1 MGMTGR
7 KIVEQAGLDVRELIH
22 KLNQAFSDEW
32 LAYYQ
37 YWAGAQVASGIMAPV
52 LRPELEE
59 HAAEELDHAKK
70 LAKRIIELGGTP
82 VISPE
87 GWYQESTCGYLVP
100 KDADAGVLL
109 KQNLQGERCA
119 IEVYN
124 KLLKYVFNK
133 DMITAHIIR
142 QILQDEVEHEQEL
155 EDLGNDY
162 QIVLPKL
169 SACSCKKK

>member
-1 MGMTGR
+1 MGMTG
-7 KIVEQAGLDVRELIH
+7 KQIVEQAGLDVEELLRL
-22 KLNQAFSDEW
+22 LNEAFSDEW

-59 HAAEELDHAKK
+59 HAAEELEHAKK
-70 LAKRIIELGGTP
+70 LSKRIIELGGTP
-82 VISPE
+82 VLNPE
-87 GWYQESTCGYLVP
+87 EWYKQSTCGYLTP
-100 KDADAGVLL
+100 KNTEAVNIL
-109 KQNLQGERCA
+109 KQNLQSERCA

-124 KLLKYVFNK
+124 KLLKFVFNK

-155 EDLGNDY
+155 EDLAADY
-162 QIVLPKL
+162 EVILPNI
-169 SACSCKKK
+169 ACKCKKK

>member
-7 KIVEQAGLDVRELIH
+7 KIVECAGLDVNEVVRL
-22 KLNQAFSDEW
+22 LNQAFSDEW

-37 YWAGAQVASGIMAPV
+37 YWAGAQIVSGLMAPV

-59 HAAEELDHAKK
+59 HAKEELDHAQK

-82 VISPE
+82 VLSPAE
-87 GWYQESTCGYLVP
+87 WYEQSTCGYLEP
-100 KDADAGVLL
+100 KNHEASNVL

-124 KLLKYVFNK
+124 KLLKYVFGK
-133 DMITAHIIR
+133 DLITSHIVR
-142 QILQDEVEHEQEL
+142 QILQEEIEHEQEL
-155 EDLGNDY
+155 EDLATDY
-162 QIVLPKL
+162 EVVLPNI
-169 SACSCKKK
+169 ACKCKKK

>member
-1 MGMTGR
+1 MGMTGQ
-7 KIVEQAGLDVRELIH
+7 KIVEQAGLDIQELIRL
-22 KLNQAFSDEW
+22 LNQAFSDEW

-37 YWAGAQVASGIMAPV
+37 YWAGAQVACGLMASS

-59 HAAEELDHAKK
+59 HAAEELEHAQK

-82 VISPE
+82 VLSPE
-87 GWYQESTCGYLVP
+87 EWYKQSTCGYLTP
-100 KDADAGVLL
+100 KNHDAANVL

-133 DMITAHIIR
+133 DLITSHIIR
-142 QILQDEVEHEQEL
+142 QILQDEIEHEQEL
-155 EDLGNDY
+155 EDISRDFQLK
-162 QIVLPKL
+162 LPA
-169 SACSCKKK
+169 SATCQCKKK

>member
-1 MGMTGR
+1 MGLTGK
-7 KIVEQAGLDVRELIH
+7 KIVEQAGLDVQELLRL
-22 KLNQAFSDEW
+22 LNEAFSDEW

-37 YWAGAQVASGIMAPV
+37 YWAGAQVVSGIMAPV

-59 HAAEELDHAKK
+59 HAAEELEHAQK

-82 VISPE
+82 VLSPE
-87 GWYQESTCGYLVP
+87 DWYKQSTCGYLTP
-100 KDADAGVLL
+100 KNTEAANLL
-109 KQNLQGERCA
+109 KQNLQSERCA

-124 KLLKYVFNK
+124 KLLKFVFNK

-155 EDLGNDY
+155 EDLAADY
-162 QIVLPKL
+162 QLGLPTP
-169 SACSCKKK
+169 ACGCKKK

>member
-7 KIVEQAGLDVRELIH
+7 KIVEQAGLDANEVVRL
-22 KLNQAFSDEW
+22 LNQAFSDEW

-37 YWAGAQVASGIMAPV
+37 YWAGAQIASGIMAPV
-52 LRPELEE
+52 LRPEMEE
-59 HAAEELDHAKK
+59 HAREELEHAHK

-82 VISPE
+82 VLSPSE
-87 GWYQESTCGYLVP
+87 WYNQSTCGYLEP
-100 KDADAGVLL
+100 KNHDAANIL

-133 DMITAHIIR
+133 DMITAHIVR
-142 QILQDEVEHEQEL
+142 QILQDEIEHEQEL
-155 EDLGNDY
+155 EDMAADY
-162 QIVLPKL
+162 ELTLPIHA
-169 SACSCKKK
+169 ACKCKKK

>member
-1 MGMTGR
+1 MGKIGQ
-7 KIVEQAGLDVRELIH
+7 KIVEQAGLDVKEVVLL
-22 KLNQAFSDEW
+22 LNKAFSDEW

-59 HAAEELDHAKK
+59 HANEELDHAQK

-82 VISPE
+82 ILSPE
-87 GWYQESTCGYLVP
+87 EWYKQSTCGYLEP
-100 KDADAGVLL
+100 KNHDATNLL

-124 KLLKYVFNK
+124 KLLKYVFGK
-133 DMITAHIIR
+133 DLITSHIIR
-142 QILQDEVEHEQEL
+142 QILQEEIEHEQEL
-155 EDLGNDY
+155 EDIAADY
-162 QIVLPKL
+162 EVMLPNV
-169 SACSCKKK
+169 ACKCKKK

>member
-7 KIVEQAGLDVRELIH
+7 KIVEDAGLDATEVVRL
-22 KLNQAFSDEW
+22 LNKAFSDEW

-37 YWAGAQVASGIMAPV
+37 YWAGAQIASGIMAPV

-59 HAAEELDHAKK
+59 HAGEELEHAKK

-82 VISPE
+82 VLSPQD
-87 GWYQESTCGYLVP
+87 WYKESTCGYLVP
-100 KDADAGVLL
+100 KDSDAAMVL

-133 DMITAHIIR
+133 DLITSHIVR
-142 QILQDEVEHEQEL
+142 QILQDEIEHEQEL
-155 EDLGNDY
+155 EDLATDY
-162 QIVLPKL
+162 ALMLPL
-169 SACSCKKK
+169 HSACKCKKK